1 MGKQLDRERTTR
13 CLFVAT
19 VPIAMALVIALGGQ
33 VQAADYEIPHNVHVK
48 EILHA
53 DVIQGPHYHIE
64 DTVVTY
70 DGYMNHYTVAS
81 DYGPFEVTGDAALR
95 KLILEIHAIA
105 ELKEVKKSKVFLD
118 SLVLAAK
125 RPVNVGKNLILHP
138 VDTLTGIPKGVGTL
152 FGNIAKGIKGTVSGT
167 HDPSEDNRAEQAL
180 QMSAYKREWA
190 YKLGVD
196 PYSSN
201 KVLQKDLNS
210 VGWAGALGSLS
221 VTAVTFPAQSTV
233 MTALKMARLSD
244 QMTEIA
250 EQRNEF
256 GERINKMVETLPPS
270 RMRLTNE
277 EKLAKMGIPAD
288 LAKQYLDHPH
298 FTPRHDA
305 IIVNSLEALQGT
317 KGVELFFQIAIYA
330 DDEESANFFQ
340 NKAEMLRGYHQ
351 TEAPIRELRLMSDF
365 LMAKD
370 KNGTMVIA
378 QPLDRG
384 VWRKPIDQLTRELM
398 AMQPT
403 QGSAGNM
410 TIWLTG
416 TASPLALQKF
426 KARGITVVQNVDTRI
441 HMMD

>member
-1 MGKQLDRERTTR
+1 MGKQLDREGTKHT
-13 CLFVAT
+13 LFGVT
-19 VPIAMALVIALGGQ
+19 VSITMVLVTALGGQ
-33 VQAADYEIPHNVHVK
+33 VQAADYEIPHNVHAT
-48 EILHA
+48 EILRPE
-53 DVIQGPHYHIE
+53 VIQGPHYHIE

-81 DYGPFEVTGDAALR
+81 DYGTFEVTGDAALR

-105 ELKEVKKSKVFLD
+105 ELREVKKSKVFLD
-118 SLVLAAK
+118 SVILAAK

-167 HDPSEDNRAEQAL
+167 NDPSEDNRAEQAL

-190 YKLGVD
+190 NKLGVD

-210 VGWAGALGSLS
+210 VGWAGALGALS

-256 GERINKMVETLPPS
+256 GEHINKMVETLPPS

-305 IIVNSLEALQGT
+305 IIVNSLEALRGT
-317 KGVELFFQIAIYA
+317 KGVELFFQLAIYV

-340 NKAEMLRGYHQ
+340 HKAEMLRGYHQ
-351 TEAPIRELRLMSDF
+351 TEAPIRELRIVSNY

-378 QPLDRG
+378 HPLDRG

-398 AMQPT
+398 AIQPT
-403 QGSAGNM
+403 PESVRNITLWM
-410 TIWLTG
+410 TG
-416 TASPLALQKF
+416 TASPLALKKF